1 VTQYNIWDFA
11 DKGASGVRRYGV
23 RSLGMTVLT
32 LAGTVVAACGSTTVG
47 AEDAGIASPTAMTG
61 ATTTAPTPDANVA
74 ATYDPGNF
82 SEPTTIDNPWLPLTP
97 GIQLTYEGETVE
109 DDERLSHQ
117 VIFTVTDLTKVIDGV
132 RTVVVWDR
140 DYSDGELVEAE
151 LAFFAQDDAGNVWL
165 FGEYPE
171 EYEDGELADAPAW
184 IVGQEGAEAGIAMLA
199 DPQPGTADYAQGLA
213 PEVEFTDR
221 GKVHETGQR
230 VCVPVDCYTDVV
242 VIDETSADEPDA
254 HQYKYYARG
263 VGNISVGF
271 GGEDASQ
278 ETLELIES
286 TQLDVAGLAKVRH
299 EALELE
305 KSAYATSTEVY
316 AQTQPAE

>member
-1 VTQYNIWDFA
+1 VC
-11 DKGASGVRRYGV
+11 RYGI
-23 RSLGMTVLT
+23 RSLGMTVLA
-32 LAGTVVAACGSTTVG
+32 LAGPIVAACGPTTV
-47 AEDAGIASPTAMTG
+47 AEDSGIASPTATT
-61 ATTTAPTPDANVA
+61 ATTTAALTPDPDVA
-74 ATYDPGNF
+74 DAYDPENF
-82 SEPTTIDNPWLPLTP
+82 SEPTTIDNPWLPLTQ
-97 GIQLTYEGETVE
+97 GTQLTYQGQTVE
-109 DDERLSHQ
+109 DGERLSHR

-140 DYSDGELVEAE
+140 DYSDDELVEAE

-184 IVGQEGAEAGIAMLA
+184 IVGHEGAEAGIAMLA

-221 GKVHETGQR
+221 GRVHETGQR

-242 VIDETSADEPDA
+242 VIDETSEDEPGA
-254 HQYKYYARG
+254 HQYKYYATG
-263 VGNISVGF
+263 VGNIGVGF
-271 GGEDASQ
+271 GGEDESQ
-278 ETLELIES
+278 ETLELVES
-286 TQLDVAGLAKVRH
+286 TQLDMAGLAKVRQ

-316 AQTQPAE
+316 AQTQPAD